1 MRRALRNVAVLA
13 GLAAAAGAG
22 VAWFAAFTEDAIAA
36 NRQRAEARLLRELTG
51 LDAAPRD
58 GEVMLCAGDLAV
70 LRARGAGYGGE
81 LQLAVALRA
90 AARRGAVVGVRVV
103 EHAETPGF
111 ADILA
116 ADSAWLAS
124 FRGGRGDDV
133 DAATGATVT
142 SRAVIDA
149 VRRAAARFD
158 AAGSCP

>member
-22 VAWFAAFTEDAIAA
+22 VAWFAALTEDAIAA
-36 NRQRAEARLLRELTG
+36 NRQGAEARLLRELTG

-70 LRARGAGYGGE
+70 LRARGEGYGGE
-81 LQLAVALRA
+81 LQLAVAL
-90 AARRGAVVGVRVV
+90 RGAVVGVRVV

-116 ADSAWLAS
+116 ADSAWLAA
-124 FRGGRGDDV
+124 FRGGRGGDV